1 MKVLISIFI
10 FCSIFWCNPLKHK
23 EIPENT
29 YEDFLCLFVAVYH
42 EARGESTRGQ
52 ELVARVIL
60 NRVQHKNYPSDV
72 CSVVKQS
79 KQFSNINKTF
89 MKLSKTSYKALN
101 EETKGKVARVAYNA
115 LSQPQAVPTSA
126 LHSFL
131 ELPRGVDGRVHQ
143 GMTHYHHKSIKPYW
157 SRGMIR
163 VHTEGNHVFYRGKT

>member
-29 YEDFLCLFVAVYH
+29 YEDFLCLFVAIYH

-52 ELVARVIL
+52 ELVSKVIL

-101 EETKGKVARVAYNA
+101 EETKGKVARVAYNT
-115 LSQPQAVPTSA
+115 LCG
-126 LHSFL
+126 FL
-131 ELPRGVDGRVHQ
+131 ELPRGVDGKVHQ